1 MSDSLPPA
9 GPPDSSPLASNRSA
23 ATGARADV
31 LSSVQAAL
39 GAAYTLEREL
49 GGGGMSR
56 VFVAT
61 DTALSRRVAVKVLSP
76 ELLQG
81 VSAERFAREVALAAQ
96 LQDPHIV
103 PVLTT
108 GATADGLPYYTMPFI
123 EGESLRER
131 MRRGA
136 VPLEEAV
143 RIVRDMAEALEYAH
157 ARGIVHRDIKPEN
170 VLLSGR
176 NAVVA
181 DFGIAKAVSAA
192 RATVP
197 GGTLTSIGLSLG
209 TPAYMA
215 PEQAAGDTVDHR
227 ADLYAWGMVAYE
239 LLAGAHPF
247 ASRASAAQLMAAQL
261 SEMPKPLDEVR
272 PGLPPALGA
281 LVMRCLAK
289 APAERPAD
297 AAAVLAALGGATSV
311 LGATSGT
318 RAPVAAAGRGR
329 TLGIVAA
336 VLVLVLGGGA
346 WLATRAG
353 GESSSGASAA
363 AGTPSLAVLPFE
375 HQGDSADVY
384 LTEGITDEI
393 RNKLTGVSDLL
404 VIARGSSNQ
413 YRGTDK
419 TPQAIAE
426 ELGVRWLL
434 TGTVRVIGSGA
445 ERRVVVRPE
454 LVEVTADGRLRSR
467 GGEPF
472 EGPME
477 DLVRAQG
484 EVANQVV
491 RSMEVAVAGT
501 DRTRLV
507 SVPTRDAEAYDQY
520 LRGMAAIDGGASVNP
535 AAIKR
540 GLPYFEAAVARDS
553 GLADAW
559 SAISRSYAVLYSNES
574 PSPDYVRKARS
585 ALAQLERLQPGGV
598 EALRVNALIA
608 FAVDGDVESAVRDL
622 QQALR
627 LAPGDTRVL
636 ASLASRESDLGR
648 FEESLRHYDAA
659 VRIDPRFPG
668 GYASRAGTLARLR
681 RFEEARAAAA
691 RARALA
697 PTSLNIIGRQ
707 LEVALAAGDVVGSRE
722 IIAAATQ
729 DVPRDRVLTFA
740 SLYYFRWW
748 LLDEGDTQRLLA
760 LPASAFDVAIGY
772 HSVRAQVHHHRGEL
786 ARARAHADSAGRQL
800 GAQLQQAPR
809 DAQTHV
815 LQGLMHAYTGRAS
828 EAMAAVERGLELERA
843 QPGSAQSNGLAYLH
857 YQAARAATLVG
868 DRARAIEWVRACLAV
883 RPMFTAGW
891 LRLDPTFAP
900 LLGDPEFE
908 RALAEAP

>member
-9 GPPDSSPLASNRSA
+9 GSPDSTPPASNRPA
-23 ATGARADV
+23 ATGGRDDI
-31 LSSVQAAL
+31 LPSVQAAL
-39 GAAYTLEREL
+39 GTAYTLDREL

-108 GATADGLPYYTMPFI
+108 GATAEGLPFYTMPFI

-143 RIVRDMAEALEYAH
+143 RILRDVAEALEYAH
-157 ARGIVHRDIKPEN
+157 ERGIVHRDIKPEN

-181 DFGIAKAVSAA
+181 DFGIAKAVSAV

-197 GGTLTSIGLSLG
+197 GGTLTSFGLSLG

-227 ADLYAWGMVAYE
+227 ADLYSWGMVAYE

-247 ASRASAAQLMAAQL
+247 ASRTSAAQLMAAQL

-289 APAERPAD
+289 APMERPTD
-297 AAAVLAALGGATSV
+297 AAAVLAALGGATSA

-318 RAPVAAAGRGR
+318 RAPVAAPARGR
-329 TLGIVAA
+329 TLGIAA
-336 VLVLVLGGGA
+336 AALVLVLGGGA
-346 WLATRAG
+346 WWASR
-353 GESSSGASAA
+353 SGAGAA
-363 AGTPSLAVLPFE
+363 AAASADAAPSLAVLPFE

-393 RNKLTGVSDLL
+393 RNKLTGVAELL
-404 VIARGSSNQ
+404 VIARASSNQ

-454 LVEVTADGRLRSR
+454 LVEVTADGRLQSR

-484 EVANQVV
+484 EVATKVV
-491 RSMEVAVAGT
+491 GSMEVAVAGT
-501 DRTRLV
+501 DRSRLV
-507 SVPTRDAEAYDQY
+507 ELPTSNADAYDRY
-520 LRGMAAIDGGASVNP
+520 LRGVAAIDAGANTNVRTLK
-535 AAIKR
+535 AAIS
-540 GLPYFEAAVARDS
+540 FFEEAAALDS
-553 GLADAW
+553 GLVDAW
-559 SAISRSYAVLYSNES
+559 RAIGVAYSNLTVIEG
-574 PSPDYVRKARS
+574 PLPEYEGRARA
-585 ALAQLERLQPGGV
+585 ALAQLERRAPQGSDFFRLRSTVRARFEGDIEGSYADQRR
-598 EALRVNALIA
+598 AL
-608 FAVDGDVESAVRDL
+608 DL
-622 QQALR
+622 E
-627 LAPGDTRVL
+627 PGDPRIL
-636 ASLASRESDLGR
+636 IGLASREALLGR
-648 FEESLRHYDAA
+648 FEEALRLSTEA
-659 VRIDPRFPG
+659 VRRDPRTPNLHT
-668 GYASRAGTLARLR
+668 SRGIYLLRLR
-681 RFEEARAAAA
+681 RLDEARASFA

-697 PTSLNIIGRQ
+697 PTSLSTFSYQ
-707 LEVALAAGDVVGSRE
+707 LSGELAAGDL
-722 IIAAATQ
+722 AAARALIEVAKA
-729 DVPRDRVLTFA
+729 DIPADRLLAFTA
-740 SLYYFRWW
+740 LYEDRWW
-748 LLDEGDTQRLLA
+748 LLSDADVRRLLE
-760 LPASAFDVAIGY
+760 LPASAFDVADGY
-772 HSVRAQVHHHRGEL
+772 HLVRAEVLHHRGDH
-786 ARARAHADSAGRQL
+786 ARARVEADAAVQML
-800 GAQLQQAPR
+800 QAQLKAAPR

-815 LQGLMHAYTGRAS
+815 ILGLMHAYAGRAV
-828 EAMAAVERGLELERA
+828 EALASLNRGLELGRIA
-843 QPGSAQSNGLAYLH
+843 GGSEWALELAY
-857 YQAARAATLVG
+857 YRYVAARAATLVG
-868 DRARAIEWVRACLAV
+868 DRARAIEWIRTCLAV
-883 RPMFTAGW
+883 RVQYTAAYV
-891 LRLDPTFAP
+891 RLDPAFKP
-900 LLGDPEFE
+900 LLGDPALE
-908 RALAEAP
+908 RVLAEAP